1 VLNASGKQTVWMRDA
16 RRRNAWRTTRRQLF
30 VSFSAPDRSAWCE
43 CMRTA
48 HTLSDNT
55 INTARGISMIAAQG
69 QPPYRV
75 TL

>member
-1 VLNASGKQTVWMRDA
+1 
-16 RRRNAWRTTRRQLF
+16 
-30 VSFSAPDRSAWCE
+30 
-43 CMRTA
+43 MRTA